1 MGGRRAGSRA
11 ASGGAAPKARSSAGP
26 RWRRVTVI
34 GTGLIGGSLALALR
48 RRGRVGEIVGVGR
61 GVENL
66 ALARRRRVVDRV
78 TTDPVEGVRGAD
90 LVVLATPVGALPELA
105 KTIAPALRTGAI
117 VTDVGSVK
125 ERVMRAVEPAIQPHA
140 YFVGG
145 HPIAGAEDSGAGAA
159 SASLFEGRRCILTPT
174 PRTDAAALGRI
185 RRMWTGVGARVIEM
199 SPVTHDR
206 ILGAVSHLPHVVAF
220 ALVNAVSASEKE
232 ALDFAG
238 AGFRDFTRI
247 AASHAEMW
255 RDIVLDNREC
265 VLASL
270 EAAQGELARIRALI
284 DRRDGARLLQAFRKA
299 RETRR
304 SLNAATRPAGGAS
317 GGRRG
322 LPVKAAGERPL
333 RKSRRKT

>member
-1 MGGRRAGSRA
+1 M
-11 ASGGAAPKARSSAGP
+11 
-26 RWRRVTVI
+26 TVI

-61 GVENL
+61 GSENL

-78 TTDPVEGVRGAD
+78 TTDPVEGVRDAD
-90 LVVLATPVGALPELA
+90 LVVLATPVGALAELA

-125 ERVMRAVEPAIQPHA
+125 ERVIRAVEPAIPPHA
-140 YFVGG
+140 HFVGG

-159 SASLFEGRRCILTPT
+159 SASLFEGSRCILTPT
-174 PRTDAAALGRI
+174 PRTDAAALGKI

-199 SPVTHDR
+199 SAATHDR

-232 ALDFAG
+232 ALDYAG

-255 RDIVLDNREC
+255 RDIILDNRER

-270 EAAQGELARIRALI
+270 EATQAELSRIRALI
-284 DRRDGARLLQAFRKA
+284 DRQDGARLLEAFSKA

-304 SLNAATRPAGGAS
+304 SLKPAPRRATGAS

-322 LPVKAAGERPL
+322 LPLKGAHERA
-333 RKSRRKT
+333 RKKSRRKT